1 MGVAEHIVL
10 EKIHQ
15 MTASSSLMEM
25 FKRAGTQR
33 IRPKSLISP
42 GGHMAIGLFFVS
54 GHEDAEP
61 LFLASSCLIR
71 RRGGIK

>member
-1 MGVAEHIVL
+1 MGVAEHTVL
-10 EKIHQ
+10 ENVHQ

-33 IRPKSLISP
+33 IRPKSVISP
-42 GGHMAIGLFFVS
+42 GGLMATGLFFVS
-54 GHEDAEP
+54 GHDDAEP